1 MATRAERER
10 QHQANLQRIGEV
22 QLVVGRG
29 DRTRIDHE
37 GSLLEQARMW
47 AEEIG
52 SHEATERGLAA
63 LERLLRLAAERQST
77 QARNCFEFLRALRE
91 QRAFPLPLLRGVE
104 REVGDDMLAVL
115 DAYRYARV
123 SLIEQVEG
131 GARRVGKVIDRWLQA
146 DRALENR

>member
-1 MATRAERER
+1 MATKAERER

-63 LERLLRLAAERQST
+63 LERLLHLVRSSM
-77 QARNCFEFLRALRE
+77 RA
-91 QRAFPLPLLRGVE
+91 
-104 REVGDDMLAVL
+104 
-115 DAYRYARV
+115 
-123 SLIEQVEG
+123 
-131 GARRVGKVIDRWLQA
+131 
-146 DRALENR
+146 